1 MEVFGDEYEEEV
13 DTGYKPGTL
22 DIPLTIGMIQN
33 ILHEISAKQVY
44 IYIDAKTR
52 TPTRPQESVIIP
64 LPATWTTP
72 HAPLLPLFSPFA
84 YILSFHSVLPFH
96 STISV

>member
-1 MEVFGDEYEEEV
+1 VEVFGDEYEEEV

-33 ILHEISAKQVY
+33 ILHEISAKQK
-44 IYIDAKTR
+44 A
-52 TPTRPQESVIIP
+52 S
-64 LPATWTTP
+64 WTTP
-72 HAPLLPLFSPFA
+72 HAPLLPLFSSFA
-84 YILSFHSVLPFH
+84 YVLPFY